1 MGATANPR
9 ATAANAAVEANSN
22 LRERSAA
29 KQAFPLGLIFLPLT
43 VQRRRTR
50 DSFYFWNKTLRQHR
64 GQIEHASDHQ
74 LKSTQVTHNYR
85 NSSNCGRFSVLEW

>member
-9 ATAANAAVEANSN
+9 ATAANAAVEANNN

-50 DSFYFWNKTLRQHR
+50 DSFDFWDDTLRHQY
-64 GQIEHASDHQ
+64 GYIEQASDH
-74 LKSTQVTHNYR
+74 R
-85 NSSNCGRFSVLEW
+85 LELT